1 MSPVI
6 ILTVC
11 IVLSLLALALQ
22 DAKQKRL
29 KRERQLLG
37 LEILQSGLDL
47 MIAVQQHR
55 GMSVAWRNGD
65 ATFASRLVVKKSEIA
80 QIFNTIRPLVSKTPE
95 LMPDQ
100 ARLEEIEKKWVHL
113 TQQLETLNPDQCFSE
128 HTALIRIVIHL
139 IGDMGEHLGLL
150 DGDGTELAK
159 LSNILL
165 MRVPLLLESIGQAR
179 ALGSGY
185 AAQGQV
191 GAVGRIRLDFLAS
204 RIQECR
210 QAISM
215 LDASRLNTSSD
226 ATTKIES
233 LMRTLQQQFIQAEQ
247 VSISPESF
255 FRTATEAIDACL
267 TLWREVAK
275 QTGKTVTA
283 GH

>member
-1 MSPVI
+1 MLLVSV
-6 ILTVC
+6 VMGC
-11 IVLSLLALALQ
+11 VLLLLFVLAMF

-29 KRERQLLG
+29 KRQRQIYG
-37 LEILQSGLDL
+37 LEVLQSALEL
-47 MIAVQQHR
+47 MIGVQQHR

-65 ATFASRLVVKKSEIA
+65 DSFAPRLVAKRAEIA
-80 QIFNTIRPLVSKTPE
+80 QIVSAIHPLIISTQE
-95 LMPDQ
+95 LAPDQ
-100 ARLEEIEKKWVHL
+100 ARLGEIEKKWGQL
-113 TQQLETLNPDQCFSE
+113 TRQLETLSPDQCFSE
-128 HTALIRIVIHL
+128 HTALIRIIIHL

-204 RIQECR
+204 RIQECH
-210 QAISM
+210 QAISL
-215 LDASRLNTSSD
+215 LDTSSLNTTQQ

-233 LMRTLQQQFIQAEQ
+233 LMRTLQQQFISAEQ
-247 VSISPESF
+247 VSISPDSF

-267 TLWREVAK
+267 SLWREVAK

>member
-1 MSPVI
+1 MSPAI
-6 ILTVC
+6 ILAVC
-11 IVLSLLALALQ
+11 ICLLLSALALQ

-29 KRERQLLG
+29 KRERQLHG

-65 ATFASRLVVKKSEIA
+65 SSFSAKLVTKKDEIA
-80 QIFNTIRPLVSKTPE
+80 RMFSTIRPLVSNTAE
-95 LMPDQ
+95 LAPDQ
-100 ARLEEIEKKWVHL
+100 LRLQEIEKKWA
-113 TQQLETLNPDQCFSE
+113 QLSRQIEALSPDQCFTE
-128 HTALIRIVIHL
+128 HTALVRIVIHL

-150 DGDGTELAK
+150 DGDGSELAK

-204 RIQECR
+204 RILECR
-210 QAISM
+210 QALSL
-215 LDASRLNTSSD
+215 LDASSLNTTGV
-226 ATTKIES
+226 ATIKIES
-233 LMRTLQQQFIQAEQ
+233 LMQTLQQQFIQSEQ
-247 VSISPESF
+247 VSISSESF

-275 QTGKTVTA
+275 QTGKTVTESR
-283 GH
+283 